1 MASAPNAYSGSAD
14 PVDGA
19 FTRQFALTV
28 ALLLCLLVVNWL
40 PTVMTYSHSRLV
52 LEKMLKSAHQGD
64 LNRED
69 FDALAAGY
77 YEGLEKDAPPAGLPE
92 EREDIRFRD
101 DFRRYELRP
110 DVNRHYPAGLRV
122 TNSLGMANPEYG
134 YAKPPHTRRIALIGD
149 SISLGPYGQDYE
161 ALLENRLN
169 RDGATSAGQ
178 KFQILNFAVYGYNVL
193 QMMDVMLDTAPKFH
207 PDVYLVALTTLEA
220 SRSKASTAMHVA
232 RLRRDGVD
240 LKYDYLRNIAS
251 QAGLQPGDHLNVMI
265 QKLAPFHDQ
274 MTAWALTT
282 MRDHAA
288 AEGAQMVILLVP
300 APIDPAIVSEI
311 FDEIRPTVDGLGV
324 PVIDLRDTFR
334 HRPQQ
339 KFQVEYGVDV
349 HPNAAGHEIIF
360 ENLYQRIQQDPKA
373 SASLLGKSADAEH
386 LTKL

>member
-1 MASAPNAYSGSAD
+1 MASAPHSYGSSAD
-14 PVDGA
+14 RVDGAA

-40 PTVMTYSHSRLV
+40 PTVMPYSHPRLV
-52 LEKMLKSAHQGD
+52 LEKVLKSTRQGD

-69 FDALAAGY
+69 FDALVAGY

-92 EREDIRFRD
+92 ERDDIRYRD

-110 DVNRHYPAGLRV
+110 GVNRHYPAGLRR

-134 YAKPPHTRRIALIGD
+134 YAKPSHVRRIALLGD
-149 SISLGPYGQDYE
+149 SISLGPYGHDYE
-161 ALLENRLN
+161 ALLEDRLN
-169 RDGATSAGQ
+169 RDDASSGQ
-178 KFQILNFAVYGYNVL
+178 KIQILNFAVYGYNIL
-193 QMMDVMLDTAPKFH
+193 QMMDVMLDTSPKFH

-220 SRSKASTAMHVA
+220 SKSKASTAMHIA

-251 QAGLQPGDHLNVMI
+251 QAGLQPGDHLNIMI
-265 QKLAPFHDQ
+265 RKLAPFHEQ
-274 MTAWALTT
+274 MTTWALTT

-300 APIDPAIVSEI
+300 APIDPATVSEI

-339 KFQVEYGVDV
+339 KLQVEYGVDV

-360 ENLYQRIQQDPKA
+360 ENLYQHIQQDPKA
-373 SASLLGKSADAEH
+373 SASLLGKPSGRPN
-386 LTKL
+386 